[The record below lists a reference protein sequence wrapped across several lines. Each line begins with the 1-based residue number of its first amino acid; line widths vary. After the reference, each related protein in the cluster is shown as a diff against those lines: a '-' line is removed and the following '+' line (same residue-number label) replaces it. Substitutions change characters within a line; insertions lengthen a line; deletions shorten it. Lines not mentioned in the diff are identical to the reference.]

1 MSEKVKTRFTALDVT
16 AMVAS
21 LRKKLLGTR
30 VNNIYDLNTKTYV
43 FKLTRS
49 EQKEFLILESGIR
62 FHTTTASTEKNKI
75 PSPFAMKLRKY
86 LRGRRFENIE

>member
-30 VNNIYDLNTKTYV
+30 YSLKPPKPLLNYPNPPRLGSTT
-43 FKLTRS
+43 S
-49 EQKEFLILESGIR
+49 MILIPRL
-62 FHTTTASTEKNKI
+62 
-75 PSPFAMKLRKY
+75 MY
-86 LRGRRFENIE
+86 LS